1 MMKHLMVLLLLCTT
15 LLPAFSQ
22 SKNKELIKHIRRN
35 LTDCDYFEVTD
46 EMFKLIAED
55 ERFQGAEQIK
65 YIKQIEYL
73 IFVECQDSRTN
84 FFSNVSNF
92 NYSDFK
98 VLMRSRSSDER
109 FTFYRKKNGDMFEYL
124 LIHDGGLSYLITSL
138 SISTLD
144 ELSGIMNMAGS
155 IGRG

>member
-1 MMKHLMVLLLLCTT
+1 MILLLLCGT
-15 LLPAFSQ
+15 LAPALSQ
-22 SKNKELIKHIRRN
+22 SKNKELVKHIRRN
-35 LTDCDYFEVTD
+35 LSECDYYEVTD

-55 ERFQGAEQIK
+55 ERFQSAEQIK

-73 IFVECQDSRTN
+73 IYVECPDSRTN
-84 FFSNVSNF
+84 FFGNISNF

-98 VLMRSRSSDER
+98 VLIRSRSSDEK

-155 IGRG
+155 LGRG